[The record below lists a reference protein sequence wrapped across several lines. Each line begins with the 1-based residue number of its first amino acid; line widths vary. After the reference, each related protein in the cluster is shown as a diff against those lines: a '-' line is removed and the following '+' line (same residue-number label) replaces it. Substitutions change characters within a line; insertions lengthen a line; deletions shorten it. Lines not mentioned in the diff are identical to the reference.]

1 MFITS
6 QSTKEAETY
15 KKTLSNYRWLLR
27 VSSRATEYMDF
38 AVQRLDLSLSH
49 IHELTAEDIVGQS
62 TPVETEISRAISDA
76 PSPRF
81 QVATASQ
88 AEQASASEARSKE
101 QTRLGAQPNA
111 PSEGLNDPFPTSFF
125 YEDAVLKVIDDQS
138 PLQSS
143 RLGQYQFPP
152 SLYPVSPPFDVAGAT
167 TRTLEYDYQQSEQG
181 DVASG
186 QTMHDLFEASE
197 AFYGDPNQREV

>member
-15 KKTLSNYRWLLR
+15 KRTLSNYRWLLR

-62 TPVETEISRAISDA
+62 TPVATGMSRASSDS
-76 PSPRF
+76 PSPRS
-81 QVATASQ
+81 QVATATQ
-88 AEQASASEARSKE
+88 AGQVSACEARPEEQAMGR
-101 QTRLGAQPNA
+101 AQNV
-111 PSEGLNDPFPTSFF
+111 PSEGLDDSLLTSFF
-125 YEDAVLKVIDDQS
+125 YEDAVLNVIDKQP

-143 RLGQYQFPP
+143 SHGQYQFPP

-167 TRTLEYDYQQSEQG
+167 TRTLEYDYQPSEQS

-186 QTMHDLFEASE
+186 QTPHDLYEVSE
-197 AFYGDPNQREV
+197 PSYGGPTQRVV